1 MNITAELFKQYVGR
15 EPEDDDLERCNCEK
29 AGQAGHMMCGWNCTE
44 RLPAYMAGQGKCGH
58 VGCSFCDEE
67 NA

>member
-29 AGQAGHMMCGWNCTE
+29 AGQAGQAGHMMCGWNSKE
-44 RLPAYMAGQGKCGH
+44 NLPVYM
-58 VGCSFCDEE
+58 VGRVDES
-67 NA
+67 

>member
-29 AGQAGHMMCGWNCTE
+29 AGQPTHTMCGWNSKAN
-44 RLPAYMAGQGKCGH
+44 LPVYM
-58 VGCSFCDEE
+58 VGRDPDES
-67 NA
+67 